1 MKNSALTISAVGVLK
16 IILQRRTVLVQR
28 DKTCCQ
34 CGEDLLAGQFA
45 IKVVYWSG
53 GLDNE
58 ESLCLS
64 DYYTIF
70 RCDVLKRPKK
80 SLKSLNPLSWG
91 SGTIKQKNKK
101 IINEQ

>member
-16 IILQRRTVLVQR
+16 IILQ
-28 DKTCCQ
+28 
-34 CGEDLLAGQFA
+34 
-45 IKVVYWSG
+45 
-53 GLDNE
+53 NE